1 MWDALLNMVV
11 REVLTEE
18 VMLPQRPTGEAAVS
32 PGDSVSGERDPGSG
46 NKVSPSTKAL
56 KLEHAWCVPETG
68 RTPSAWQELRE
79 QGAEWEVSW
88 ERRNGHDYLVDMRS
102 PLG

>member
-1 MWDALLNMVV
+1 MVTNTLEKNKAGEVWDALLNMVV

-32 PGDSVSGERDPGSG
+32 PGDPVSRECGPGSG

-68 RTPSAWQELRE
+68 RMPSAWRSSES
-79 QGAEWEVSW
+79 QGQSG
-88 ERRNGHDYLVDMRS
+88 R
-102 PLG
+102 